1 MAEMASRAVV
11 IGSARY
17 AADSAIDSH
26 EEINQ
31 SARMYGR
38 ILATDDL
45 WRSNHRVL
53 QPAEVDTAD
62 GVMRALKD
70 EADRTSVDDTFLVI
84 YIGHGAYWSDI
95 PDAQVHFSVGSSYRS
110 QPWTWLSSWY
120 IYRVMRQCR
129 AKLKVLIADCCFSNM
144 LPHLGSE
151 LSLPGVL
158 GQSHQGTC
166 VFTALKDADLANVEG
181 CGKLDDELSTCTP
194 FSGHLLDV
202 LRNGTRD
209 YHRELTVGMLRDAV
223 KKNMRGCDSRHD
235 EPRMVLNDAPESSP
249 LFTNRKDPAQRD
261 PRPSVPVNAEQWVA
275 TLQGHSEPDVDLLL
289 GDPRQ
294 TGEVV
299 VRLWETMDER
309 SRQIALRI
317 NTAANSVFD
326 TPDAFAKYWNK
337 AERAF
342 H

>member
-1 MAEMASRAVV
+1 M

-17 AADSAIDSH
+17 AVDSAIESRA
-26 EEINQ
+26 EISQ
-31 SARMYGR
+31 SARMYGKM
-38 ILATDDL
+38 LAADDL

-53 QPAEVDTAD
+53 RPAEVDTAD
-62 GVMRALKD
+62 SVMRALQD
-70 EADRTSVDDTFLVI
+70 EADKTTVHDTFLVI

-110 QPWTWLSSWY
+110 KPWTWLSSWY

-129 AKLKVLIADCCFSNM
+129 AKLKVLITDCCFSNM
-144 LPHLGSE
+144 LPHLGAE
-151 LSLPGVL
+151 PSLPGVL

-166 VFTALKDADLANVEG
+166 VFTALKDTDLAKVEG
-181 CGKLDDELSTCTP
+181 CGELDDELSTCTP

-202 LRNGTRD
+202 LRKGTRD
-209 YHRELTVGMLRDAV
+209 YRGELTVGMLRDAV
-223 KKNMRGCDSRHD
+223 KKNMQGCDSRHN

-249 LFTNRKDPAQRD
+249 LFTNRKDPTQRD

-275 TLQGHSEPDVDLLL
+275 TLQGYHDTDVDLLL
-289 GDPRQ
+289 DDPRE

-299 VRLWETMDER
+299 ARLGAARDER

-317 NTAANSVFD
+317 NNRANSVFV
-326 TPDAFAKYWNK
+326 TPEAFAKYWNK